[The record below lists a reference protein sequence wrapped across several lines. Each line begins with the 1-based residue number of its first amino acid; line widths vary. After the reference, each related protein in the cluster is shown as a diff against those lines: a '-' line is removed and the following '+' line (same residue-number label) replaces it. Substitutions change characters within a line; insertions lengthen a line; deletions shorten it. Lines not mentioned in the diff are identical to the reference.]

1 MITIEQQLAAVEI
14 SATNLRG
21 HVENLA
27 DLVARG
33 RRSEVEHRIAAD
45 RLPAL
50 EAAAL
55 TLRWVADH
63 EPQIKEALH
72 AA

>member
-1 MITIEQQLAAVEI
+1 MITIEQQLAAVEV
-14 SATNLRG
+14 AAANLRG
-21 HVENLA
+21 HVENLSG
-27 DLVARG
+27 LVARG
-33 RRSEVEHRIAAD
+33 RRSEIEHRIAAD

-50 EAAAL
+50 EAAAR

-63 EPQIKEALH
+63 EVVIKEALN

>member
-1 MITIEQQLAAVEI
+1 MIQIEQQLAAVEI
-14 SATNLRG
+14 SAANLRG
-21 HVENLA
+21 HVDNLA

-50 EAAAL
+50 EAAAR

-63 EPQIKEALH
+63 EAVIREATN